1 MHNFVFK
8 LYKID
13 TYAGMGLMSIFLLE
27 SIMIMLFV
35 LFCHFSIFLVSE
47 SNVFAL
53 VKVQVSCCVLRYIS
67 VVFFDIYLLCS
78 SIYICCV
85 LQCLILCS
93 SISHVVFFHISCCV
107 LPYLM
112 LYSSMSHVAFFFCP
126 LGFLFKFVVQLF
138 FVFCHVLV

>member
-1 MHNFVFK
+1 
-8 LYKID
+8 
-13 TYAGMGLMSIFLLE
+13 MSIFLLE

-85 LQCLILCS
+85 LQCLIL
-93 SISHVVFFHISCCV
+93 
-107 LPYLM
+107 
-112 LYSSMSHVAFFFCP
+112 YSSMSHVAFFFCP